1 LDKTAKLWNA
11 ATPVELAR
19 QMKESGGDTART
31 GPYFSMADS
40 FVLQVEFLSDIAS
53 GVHFSDDGSLVAV
66 NEERRSQ
73 LTKQEETKA
82 AK

>member
-1 LDKTAKLWNA
+1 
-11 ATPVELAR
+11 
-19 QMKESGGDTART
+19 
-31 GPYFSMADS
+31 MADS